1 MTGLTSKRAG
11 RWAIWF
17 LFLCCAALT
26 ALDFTLQKHG
36 AFALEDGRIFYGWFG
51 LVGSIALVIVARII
65 APLLRR
71 REDCYAPHATASEE
85 HPESDLS
92 QEKADA

>member
-17 LFLCCAALT
+17 LILCCAVLT
-26 ALDFTLQKHG
+26 ALDFTLHKHG
-36 AFALEDGRIFYGWFG
+36 AFALEDEWIFYGWFG
-51 LVGSIALVIVARII
+51 LLSSFALVIVAHIF

-71 REDCYAPHATASEE
+71 SEDYYAPHATASEE
-85 HPESDLS
+85 HPAGDLAQES
-92 QEKADA
+92 ADA